1 MCAHENIHGGNYMSK
16 YGILE
21 RPGGIWF
28 HVPTLT
34 KNLKRSLFSKAAMPS
49 NIANNDPLSKRDSLV
64 KEAQSN
70 IYVDASSVGPQIM
83 GGPLQGPPGGP
94 KVNDDLETSTA
105 TAGKEW

>member
-1 MCAHENIHGGNYMSK
+1 MSNSYK
-16 YGILE
+16 KSWTI
-21 RPGGIWF
+21 
-28 HVPTLT
+28 
-34 KNLKRSLFSKAAMPS
+34 SDSKAAMPS

-83 GGPLQGPPGGP
+83 GGPLQGPPGGT